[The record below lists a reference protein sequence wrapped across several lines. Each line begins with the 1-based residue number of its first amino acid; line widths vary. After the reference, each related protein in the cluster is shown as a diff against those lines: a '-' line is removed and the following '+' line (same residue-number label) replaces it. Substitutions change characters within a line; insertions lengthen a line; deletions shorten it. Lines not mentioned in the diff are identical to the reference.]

1 MSQLYD
7 LLWKEIKRKL
17 VSLRAGQKF
26 VSSKVNSN
34 KRAALCYLGE
44 VKVENHTNVQQQ
56 HEMVS
61 VLEGLGFSV
70 DLYNNCQS
78 VGGNGVVGY
87 KLVIGF
93 GDSWRKLADLNPTA
107 ILVLYCTEAPAF
119 LTYINEYV
127 AIKNAR
133 KDGIKVNPLK
143 TRAYRFY
150 SDQDYARADY
160 IFQMGRENMAT
171 VLSAMNIG
179 KDRVK
184 YIASYGI
191 GEDLPYLQ
199 RNEKPVNYIWF
210 GSAGSVMKGLYAA
223 AKVFNEVKGPK
234 LLVAGCPKSEFIDL
248 GVESDWVIDVG
259 TIKVPS
265 DKFHDVMETVGF
277 CVFPTGA
284 EGISTALITCMY
296 QGIVPITTK
305 FANIESGYIPL
316 DSASSD
322 EIKRCLLESIDMTK
336 EDYILQSKTSRD
348 FAIKEYTTKK
358 YISSFASALSSI
370 EGV

>member
-7 LLWKEIKRKL
+7 LLWKEFKRKL
-17 VSLRAGQKF
+17 VSLRAGKKI
-26 VSSKVNSN
+26 VSSKANSS

-44 VKVENHTNVQQQ
+44 VKVENHTNVKQQ

-61 VLEGLGFSV
+61 VLEGLGYSV
-70 DLYNNCQS
+70 DLYNNCQG
-78 VGGNGVVGY
+78 VGGNGVAGY
-87 KLVIGF
+87 KLIVGF
-93 GDSWRKLADLNPTA
+93 GDSWRKLADLNPSA

-119 LTYINEYV
+119 LTYINEYI
-127 AIKNAR
+127 AIKDAR
-133 KDGIKVNPLK
+133 KDGIKVNQLK

-160 IFQMGRENMAT
+160 VFQMGRENMAT
-171 VLSAMNIG
+171 VLSAMNIE
-179 KDRVK
+179 KSRVR

-199 RNEKPVNYIWF
+199 RSEKPENYIWF

-223 AKVFNEVKGPK
+223 AKIFNEVKGPK

-248 GVESDWVIDVG
+248 KVESDWVIDVG

-265 DKFHDVMETVGF
+265 EKFHDVMKTVGF
-277 CVFPTGA
+277 CIFPTGA

-296 QGIVPITTK
+296 QGVVPITTR

-316 DSASSD
+316 GSTSAD
-322 EIKRCLLESIDMTK
+322 EIRGCLLESIGMNN
-336 EDYILQSKTSRD
+336 EDYILQSKASRD
-348 FAIKEYTTKK
+348 FAIKEYTTEK
-358 YISSFASALSSI
+358 YISSFAGALGSI
-370 EGV
+370 KGV